1 MAKRDTAVTI
11 IGTGTI
17 GEPLIGLLAA
27 NKKQLGIDRVIFHKR
42 TPAIVDRSKVNN
54 LIKKGTEFATDKDSF
69 AGFKELGME
78 PRWTREEA
86 VQQADVV
93 IDCTPEGVAIDQKA
107 KVYEKLSKA
116 KGFIAQG
123 SEFGFGKMYARGV
136 NDEALVPGQDR
147 FIHVVSCN
155 THNLSVIVKALAL
168 ADGAKDKNLE
178 WGRFVCIRRAND
190 VSNEKGFLA
199 SPEVGSHKDAE
210 YGTHHARDVVHLY
223 KTLGYNLNLFSS
235 AVKIPTQYMHTIYFH
250 LRTQRRF
257 TKDEALARW
266 KAYPYAAITYK
277 KVANMVYSF
286 GRDHG
291 HWGRLLDE
299 AILVAPTLWVSPDG
313 REVAGY
319 CFTPQ
324 DGNSLLTSLSAT
336 AFLLDP
342 KTYKEKMHAFDSL
355 LFKEV

>member
-1 MAKRDTAVTI
+1 MVGKETVVTV

-17 GEPLIGLLAA
+17 GEPLIGLLA
-27 NKKQLGIDRVIFHKR
+27 NSKKQLGIDRVIFHKR
-42 TPAIVDRSKVNN
+42 TPAIVDRSKVHG

-69 AGFKELGME
+69 AGFKELGLE
-78 PRWTREEA
+78 PQWTREDA
-86 VQQADVV
+86 VQQSDVV
-93 IDCTPEGVAIDQKA
+93 IDCTPEGVAIRNKA
-107 KVYEKLSKA
+107 KVYEKNKTA

-136 NDEALVPGQDR
+136 NDATLEPGKDR

-155 THNLSVIVKALAL
+155 THNLAVIVKALAL
-168 ADGAKDKNLE
+168 VDKANDKNLE

-190 VSNEKGFLA
+190 VSNETGFLA
-199 SPEVGSHKDAE
+199 SPEVGSHKDE
-210 YGTHHARDVVHLY
+210 RFGTHHARDVYHLF
-223 KTLGYNLNLFSS
+223 KTLGYDLNLFSS

-250 LRTQRRF
+250 LQLKNKI

-266 KAYPYAAITYK
+266 NAYPYAAITYK

-299 AILVAPTLWVSPDG
+299 AILVAPTLWVSPNG
-313 REVAGY
+313 NEVAGY

-324 DGNSLLTSLSAT
+324 DGNSLLSSLSAT
-336 AFLLDP
+336 CFLLNP
-342 KTYKEKMHAFDSL
+342 KDYKEKMRPFDAL
-355 LFKEV
+355 LYKEV